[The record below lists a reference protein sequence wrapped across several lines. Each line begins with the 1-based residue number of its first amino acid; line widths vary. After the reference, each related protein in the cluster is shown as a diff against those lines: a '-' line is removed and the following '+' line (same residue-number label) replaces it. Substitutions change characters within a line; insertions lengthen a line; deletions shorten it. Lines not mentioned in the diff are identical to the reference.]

1 MDRKAMERFTRDCGF
16 AKLGVCGVGEFSGAR
31 ARVAA
36 QPLLAERRQLRFDP
50 VAECP
55 WATALLVL
63 LWPYA
68 PAALPQGD
76 GVFID
81 SYYAASN
88 AAYHAARRLEELLRG
103 EGFRAQANVPFP
115 AKEAAVRA
123 GLGVIGRSSLLIT
136 PEYGTRVVIILM
148 ATDAIDAEADGPSPR
163 GECLGCGRCAKACPT
178 GAIDACGM
186 RHPERCLRN
195 FMMEGVVVPEEARAL
210 MGMKLL
216 GCDACQRACPIQ
228 TLPEAPPPV
237 PLTLGELATQDD
249 AAFSAAVSR
258 LAEQIGKNVAR
269 PQRVRAQAAL
279 LCGNRGERNALPVL
293 HKWAQSDVPSVRE
306 HARWAIE
313 RINARAALDPDE
325 KKR

>member
-1 MDRKAMERFTRDCGF
+1 MDREALARMARECGF
-16 AKLGVCGVGEFSGAR
+16 AKLGVCSVEPFDDVKKS
-31 ARVAA
+31 VAD
-36 QPLLAERRQLRFDP
+36 QPPLSERRQLRFDP
-50 VAECP
+50 ALECP

-63 LWPYA
+63 LRPYA
-68 PAALPQGD
+68 PAPLPRGD
-76 GVFID
+76 EVFID

-88 AAYHAARRLEELLRG
+88 AAYHASKRMEDALRG
-103 EGFRAQANVPFP
+103 AGCRVQANVSFP